1 MGIIYHC
8 PSYPSRNRT
17 CVNEQGVTY
26 KDYDFIIEDTH
37 TQQFLDGREHPNHGG
52 WKVEVALGFKG
63 YCKNCIE
70 GRTEPRNQTE
80 REEFLDGYLGE
91 HKRWD
96 KEKEKRRKLVVEQER
111 LLEKLRKEKGENEA
125 WMTEA
130 D

>member
-1 MGIIYHC
+1 M
-8 PSYPSRNRT
+8 
-17 CVNEQGVTY
+17 
-26 KDYDFIIEDTH
+26 
-37 TQQFLDGREHPNHGG
+37 
-52 WKVEVALGFKG
+52 EVALGFKG